1 MSEIKKRRAFGVEFT
16 VPELIMASGYACTT
30 VRNYMYKCKGNMEA
44 VCEML
49 GLDDAE
55 KLRNAI
61 MTVRCDIDD
70 AADRIM
76 GIIGGDEEKEAET
89 GDDSFRHGCA
99 ATPPSGME
107 ALGDGLPSSASLTP
121 PPEEEASGDGLPS
134 SASLTP
140 PPEEEALEE
149 TEADEIAEDEPD
161 DDLDGEIRL
170 LRLFRNAHD
179 ALEALLIGADAAGKD
194 EILLSMIALMRRDI
208 DAIAENEFREYVTV
222 DYDAIERR
230 MRGN

>member
-16 VPELIMASGYACTT
+16 VPELIQASGYARTT

-61 MTVRCDIDD
+61 MTVRCDTDD
-70 AADRIM
+70 AVDRIM
-76 GIIGGDEEKEAET
+76 GIIGGDEEKETET
-89 GDDSFRHGCA
+89 DDDSFRHGCA
-99 ATPPSGME
+99 ATPPSEME
-107 ALGDGLPSSASLTP
+107 D
-121 PPEEEASGDGLPS
+121 SGDGLPS

-140 PPEEEALEE
+140 PPEEEALVADEVVEPETEPE

-161 DDLDGEIRL
+161 DDIDGEIRL

-194 EILLSMIALMRRDI
+194 EILLSMISLMRRDI
-208 DAIAENEFREYVTV
+208 DAVAENEFRAYVTV

-230 MRGN
+230 MRGEC